1 MADNRKVFWTM
12 KNGTKINV
20 DDMTEQHVRNTLKLI
35 ISNSL
40 KGKPK
45 QNKFELVGDMAN
57 FFNDNFPGDDD
68 CDATENDLY

>member
-35 ISNSL
+35 IRKSL
-40 KGKPK
+40 KKK
-45 QNKFELVGDMAN
+45 QKKSEFELIGDMATL
-57 FFNDNFPGDDD
+57 FNDTFFDE
-68 CDATENDLY
+68 CDATEIDLY